1 MGQTHRMTRG
11 RFQILLWHR
20 IGTILILLIQLVVLF
35 DTILSNGRRSLV
47 LQVILV
53 GISIFAALHVMARK
67 DKGAYKLSMV
77 FLILLFPIIGGVLY
91 WLFNLQMS
99 AKGLQKKLNEIEK
112 NGKYAFLL
120 LEDSYEAARKEASD
134 HMAEIRYLQ
143 KYNGFPV
150 YKHTQTFYYPSGE
163 EAFDAILREIE
174 KAQKYI
180 FMEYFIVAEGFMWDS
195 ILEILKRK
203 AAAGI
208 DVRLIYDDLGC
219 FLLLPRDYQE
229 TLRSFGIEC
238 QVFNP
243 FRPFLTTVQNN
254 RNHRKILSID
264 GKVAFTGGINLSDEY
279 INRKVR
285 FGHWKDGAIMV
296 EGYAAW
302 SFTVMFL
309 EMWALLN
316 KREERYDVYLPWQEE
331 GCWVAHDGLVQ
342 PYSDSPMDSENVSE
356 HVYLRIIEK
365 AQEYLYI
372 TTPYLALDDSIISA
386 LVLAAKS
393 GVDVRIVTPYI
404 PDKKLVHFVSRSYY
418 RELIKA
424 GIQIY
429 EYSKGFIHSKTF
441 VSDDKIATVGTV
453 NMDFRS
459 LYLHFECGTW
469 LYRSRAVFE
478 VKQDVIQTLEHCKLM
493 TEQDCNC
500 NFVIRLL
507 QDILRIFAPLI

>member
-1 MGQTHRMTRG
+1 
-11 RFQILLWHR
+11 
-20 IGTILILLIQLVVLF
+20 
-35 DTILSNGRRSLV
+35 
-47 LQVILV
+47 
-53 GISIFAALHVMARK
+53 MA
-67 DKGAYKLSMV
+67 
-77 FLILLFPIIGGVLY
+77 
-91 WLFNLQMS
+91 

-120 LEDSYEAARKEASD
+120 LEDSYETASKEASD
-134 HMAEIRYLQ
+134 HIAEIRYLQ
-143 KYNGFPV
+143 KFNGFPV
-150 YKHTQTFYYPSGE
+150 YKHTQTAYYSSGE
-163 EAFDAILREIE
+163 EAFEAMLREME

-180 FMEYFIVAEGFMWDS
+180 FMEFFIVAEGYMWDTM
-195 ILEILKRK
+195 LEIMKRK
-203 AAAGI
+203 AAAGV

-229 TLRSFGIEC
+229 TLKRFGIQC
-238 QVFNP
+238 HVFNP

-264 GKVAFTGGINLSDEY
+264 GKIAFTGGINLADEY
-279 INRKVR
+279 INRKER
-285 FGHWKDGAIMV
+285 FGHWKDGAIRV

-316 KREERYDVYLPWQEE
+316 QQEEPYETYLPWQEE

-372 TTPYLALDDSIISA
+372 TTPYLVLDDSVLSA
-386 LVLAAKS
+386 LILAAKS

-418 RELIKA
+418 RELIRG

-429 EYSKGFIHSKTF
+429 EYTKGFIHSKTF

-469 LYRSRAVFE
+469 LYQSKAVTE
-478 VKQDVIQTLEHCKLM
+478 VKEDFLKTLHDCKQM
-493 TEQDCNC
+493 TEQDCRG
-500 NFVIRLL
+500 NFMIRAL
-507 QDILRIFAPLI
+507 QDVLRIFAPLI